1 MPRCQSCGQAIRL
14 PGVGTVTEV
23 ERAAR
28 VMVAAVATAT
38 ALVVGVG
45 TVLAVDDRRRKAS
58 DLTTPSPRSL
68 PPSATQSARSTPKA
82 TPSVSQPAPLLL
94 PNMRSLSAS
103 DLHVE
108 VVGDSR
114 RLRFAASLANV
125 GPGPLFLLPR
135 GRGDCPSGQHE
146 AVQLLHRDVNHDG
159 VFQRRRDR
167 EGYRRATGCMLRHP
181 GHKHWHFDAMAAYSL
196 RRAGSSRVLVARNKV
211 SFCLRD
217 NLKVRGYKVVVPR
230 RHFGR
235 CSRNSQQGISP
246 GWVDLYK
253 ADLSGQWLRLPTSV
267 GSEVLCLDLTADPL
281 RRLVE
286 TDETDNATSVAFR
299 IDGTRVRRVNSVACR

>member
-1 MPRCQSCGQAIRL
+1 MA
-14 PGVGTVTEV
+14 
-23 ERAAR
+23 
-28 VMVAAVATAT
+28 VAATATAT
-38 ALVVGVG
+38 ALVVGVVG
-45 TVLAVDDRRRKAS
+45 VVLAVDDRRRAAS
-58 DLTTPSPRSL
+58 NVTIPSPSSPTPSG
-68 PPSATQSARSTPKA
+68 TQSTQA
-82 TPSVSQPAPLLL
+82 TPEPTPGVPQPAPLLL

-103 DLHVE
+103 DLQIE
-108 VVGDSR
+108 VVGSTR

-135 GRGDCPSGQHE
+135 GRGKCPSGQHE
-146 AVQLLHRDVNHDG
+146 AIQLVHRDVNLDG
-159 VFQRRRDR
+159 KFQPRRDR
-167 EGYRRATGCMLRHP
+167 QLYRRVTGCMLRHS

-196 RRAGSSRVLVARNKV
+196 RRAGSSRVLVARDKV

-217 NLKVRGYKVVVPR
+217 NLKMPRQRVVVPR

-235 CSRNSQQGISP
+235 CSRTSQQGISP

-253 ADLSGQWLRLPTSV
+253 ADLSGQWLRLPANV
-267 GSEVLCLDLTADPL
+267 GSEVLCLDLEADPL

-299 IDGTRVRRVNSVACR
+299 IDGNRVHRANSAACR